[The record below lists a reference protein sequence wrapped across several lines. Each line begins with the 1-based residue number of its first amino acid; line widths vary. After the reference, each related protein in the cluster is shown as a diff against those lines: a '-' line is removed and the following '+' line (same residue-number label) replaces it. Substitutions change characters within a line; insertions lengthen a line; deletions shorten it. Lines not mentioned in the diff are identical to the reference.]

1 MKELTK
7 KVVEAGLVDQST
19 LKLMKMWGMVD
30 EELDGTKVAQTK
42 EELQAL
48 VDDIANLLEEDG
60 EVPELRE
67 TDLELEE
74 VMKEPVEATVD
85 TRDGTTYQAYVGL
98 DRIGRVIFKRAAGPV
113 APEDMCAK
121 PGVLVHVHGRAL
133 EIMAAEPRYSGDEL
147 KYYVCEVRD
156 AALPA
161 VR

>member
-30 EELDGTKVAQTK
+30 EEVDGTKIAETK
-42 EELQAL
+42 EELTAL
-48 VDDIANLLEEDG
+48 VDDIAKLLEQDG

-74 VMKEPVEATVD
+74 VMKQPVEVKVD
-85 TRDGTTYQAYVGL
+85 LRDGSTYTALVGV
-98 DRIGRVIFKRAAGPV
+98 DRTGHIIFRRADGAT
-113 APEDMCAK
+113 APEDACAN
-121 PGVLVHVHGRAL
+121 PGVLVHINGRVE
-133 EIMAAEPRYSGDEL
+133 EIVSAEPRYEGDKL
-147 KYYVCEVRD
+147 KYYVCEVQS
-156 AALPA
+156 ATLPA